1 MTRFILAL
9 IRIIALSLSF
19 CLSTLAA
26 ALFITFVLFL
36 GSDPTWL
43 ENDPAVAVGAFGF
56 TIGVWFEIAHSLF
69 AVFFFLV
76 LIAEFVR
83 ASSLLFNLIAGGG
96 LALVYMV
103 LTPYAFDLPYREE
116 QIWIAALAAGFVG
129 GLVHWILAGY
139 RAGRWLGPARDGEI
153 TADQ

>member
-43 ENDPAVAVGAFGF
+43 ETDPAVAVGAFGF

-69 AVFFFLV
+69 AVFFF
-76 LIAEFVR
+76 
-83 ASSLLFNLIAGGG
+83 SG
-96 LALVYMV
+96 
-103 LTPYAFDLPYREE
+103 
-116 QIWIAALAAGFVG
+116 
-129 GLVHWILAGY
+129 
-139 RAGRWLGPARDGEI
+139 
-153 TADQ
+153 ADC

>member
-1 MTRFILAL
+1 MPIP
-9 IRIIALSLSF
+9 
-19 CLSTLAA
+19 CL
-26 ALFITFVLFL
+26 LF
-36 GSDPTWL
+36 S
-43 ENDPAVAVGAFGF
+43 
-56 TIGVWFEIAHSLF
+56 
-69 AVFFFLV
+69 FFLV

-116 QIWIAALAAGFVG
+116 QIWIAALAAGFFG